1 MHTQGSS
8 VSTEKHKNEQ
18 RDAVDNCISPFS
30 RDMPK
35 YYGEESEMEI
45 NSVWH
50 QHESSQFESIS
61 SKSLPF
67 KKPEDRNGKI
77 SIGAREQP
85 HTREESELEIKNSE
99 CFQNRSSRSS
109 HDQRMSSKS
118 LLPKYKDI
126 QHTHVIS
133 AHKTEGSWTDPQIQV
148 KPNLQHNT
156 KMASIHFHKRE
167 AEQYRPLR
175 ECQSYR
181 KTTAQ
186 SHSQTFK
193 ERLPQPSMLVQKS
206 GPQLSNLS
214 LIEILRKPEI
224 MNIEEL
230 AQWFDK
236 LSFKEQNEVIEL
248 YRRHKSDVYH
258 KLIARSKTRTNYN

>member
-1 MHTQGSS
+1 M
-8 VSTEKHKNEQ
+8 STEKHKNEQ

-50 QHESSQFESIS
+50 QHESSQSSHRQFESIS

-133 AHKTEGSWTDPQIQV
+133 AHKTEGSWTDPQNQNYSTIQRWQV
-148 KPNLQHNT
+148 YTFTREKLNNT
-156 KMASIHFHKRE
+156 DHYENVS
-167 AEQYRPLR
+167 L
-175 ECQSYR
+175 
-181 KTTAQ
+181 TG
-186 SHSQTFK
+186 
-193 ERLPQPSMLVQKS
+193 RLL
-206 GPQLSNLS
+206 LS
-214 LIEILRKPEI
+214 LIHTLLK
-224 MNIEEL
+224 N
-230 AQWFDK
+230 
-236 LSFKEQNEVIEL
+236 
-248 YRRHKSDVYH
+248 VYH
-258 KLIARSKTRTNYN
+258 NPAC